1 MNLKKITAAMTA
13 LSMLCGFSAFPASA
27 EGETTESTESTV
39 LTETED
45 NGTIAAAN
53 ELAVNTTIQGNSS
66 TSSDKDYYKIV
77 LEEDGK
83 LSFTFTAIETLTT
96 STSRTYW
103 TLSLYDEN
111 GLFSES
117 YNINGAQLTYNLNGM
132 GLNAGTYYVSIAAGS
147 YYYSDQTYTLTA
159 NFDTETEWESE
170 NNGTLAASDTITP
183 NTPINGNSYAKEEV
197 DYYKLTLT
205 EDAALDVTFTVAE
218 LISSTST
225 YWTVTLYAG
234 EGAEETI
241 HSLNITGNAITHQ
254 MNTVGLSAGTYYLKV
269 QADDYYFSSCNY
281 TLTAKTTTGLSI
293 ESEDNDSISN
303 ADVLPLS
310 AAFTANIQNTS
321 DMDYF
326 AVELTEDTALS
337 CKFSIADPIST
348 SASYKYWTVSLID
361 VNSTVLESYDI
372 PGNTTSFELPSIGLD
387 AGTYYVQVKP
397 YSSYYWSDAAYTLTV
412 SADTETEWEGE
423 DNDSMAN
430 ADELTLGI
438 GMNSLLHLSDDVD
451 YFKFTLTE
459 QSGVAFSL
467 DPSVIVSDST
477 SRTYWNVTIC
487 GEDGNAVASFNVT
500 ANTIKNHFT
509 TLGLDAGTY
518 YVRVQKDS
526 YYTNTQYLLT
536 AALVDELWEGE
547 SNNTMST
554 ADELAPNT
562 PINGRIH
569 ASKGIDYYKVSFD
582 KAGTLNVSF
591 VIEPDSSNTSEYWQ
605 LTLMDENGTSLLTKA
620 ISGENATVTLDEYEV
635 SAGTYYIQVA
645 NDSYYYW
652 TTQYTL
658 TANYEES
665 SVVLGDVNEDALV
678 DASDAA
684 AILVAAAKLGSGAES
699 GLSESQTAA
708 ADVNG
713 DGAIDAMDAAAILS
727 YAAAVGSGNADA
739 KLEDFI

>member
-1 MNLKKITAAMTA
+1 MNLKKTFAAMTA
-13 LSMLCGFSAFPASA
+13 LAMLCGFSVLPASA
-27 EGETTESTESTV
+27 EGETTESTV

-53 ELAVNTTIQGNSS
+53 DLAVNTAIQGNCS

-96 STSRTYW
+96 STSRAYW

-117 YNINGAQLTYNLNGM
+117 YNINGAQLTYHLNGM

-170 NNGTLAASDTITP
+170 NNGTLASSDTITP
-183 NTPINGNSYAKEEV
+183 NTPINGNSYALEEV
-197 DYYKLTLT
+197 DYYKLVLT

-241 HSLNITGNAITHQ
+241 HSLNITGSAITHQ

-293 ESEDNDSISN
+293 ESEDNDTIAN
-303 ADVLPLS
+303 ADAIPLS
-310 AAFTANIQNTS
+310 TAFTANIQNSS

-326 AVELTEDTALS
+326 AVTLADDAALS

-348 SASYKYWTVSLID
+348 STSNKYWTVSVID
-361 VNSTVLESYDI
+361 VNSTILESYYI
-372 PGNTTSFELPSIGLD
+372 FGNTTSFTLPTIGLD

-397 YSSYYWSDAAYTLTV
+397 YSDYYWSNVAYTLTLT
-412 SADTETEWEGE
+412 ADAETEWEGE
-423 DNDSMAN
+423 SNNTMAD
-430 ADELTLGI
+430 ADTLTLGT
-438 GMNSLLHLSDDVD
+438 GMNGLLHLSDDVD

-459 QSGVAFSL
+459 QSGVSFSL
-467 DPSVIVSDST
+467 DPAVIVSDST
-477 SRTYWNVTIC
+477 SKTYWNVTIC
-487 GEDGNAVASFNVT
+487 GEDGNAVASFDIT
-500 ANTIKNHFT
+500 GNTIKNNFT
-509 TLGLDAGTY
+509 TLGLDAGIY
-518 YVRVQKDS
+518 YVRVQEDS
-526 YYTNTQYLLT
+526 YYTETQYLLT
-536 AALVDELWEGE
+536 AALVEELWEGE
-547 SNNTMST
+547 SNNTIST
-554 ADELAPNT
+554 ADELSANT
-562 PINGRIH
+562 AINGRIH
-569 ASKGIDYYKVSFD
+569 ASDGVDCYKVTVD
-582 KAGTLNVSF
+582 KSGKLTVSF
-591 VIEPDSSNTSEYWQ
+591 VIEPDSSKTSEYWQ
-605 LTLMDENGTSLLTKA
+605 LTLMDENGNSLLTKA
-620 ISGENATVTLDEYEV
+620 ISGENATITLDEYEV

-658 TANYEES
+658 TANFEENAY
-665 SVVLGDVNEDALV
+665 VLGDVNEDGEV
-678 DASDAA
+678 DAADAA
-684 AILVAAAKLGSGAES
+684 LLLVAAAKIGSGAES
-699 GLSESQTAA
+699 GLSESQELAA
-708 ADVNG
+708 NVNG
-713 DGAIDAMDAAAILS
+713 DDGIDATDAAAILS
-727 YAAAVGSGNADA
+727 YAAAVGSGNTEA